1 MISKNREKMKKNIFE
16 YVGDLLKTESKYTS
30 KDGKL
35 LKTSIYNDIMTM
47 NEQLL
52 SLLLSDELVKE
63 RFFKNINGNLI
74 FDKQKFAWFIE
85 SKEFLPDSYT
95 RYINKIGLTHNGNYI
110 SKSNDVV
117 LDFPYKDC
125 VLEGGQD
132 KDDQKRKE
140 IFYNE
145 IIASEEINR
154 MLAPKVLTKAKR
166 YSKNGVEENITFN
179 DDDNLIIKGNNLIV
193 LSSLLRRYE
202 GKVKCIYIDP
212 PYNTG
217 NDSFNYND
225 SFNHSTW
232 LIFMKN
238 RLELARKFLKNDGVI
253 FVSLD
258 DREAHYCKVLM
269 DDIFGSDN
277 YLNDIIWNST
287 KSVTNTAIIS
297 VSHTH
302 TLVYFKNKDYFVKN
316 RTEFRIKDNGEG
328 FSNPDNDSRG
338 PWKADPFQVGGWRP
352 NQQYEIVNPKT
363 GKVYL
368 PNEGCSWKNDYD
380 KFQELLKDNRIIFGA
395 TGESGPQR
403 KRFLYEAKERGKVV
417 KTIWDDA
424 GTTTNG
430 TQHLKKLFGKNV
442 FSNPKPEQF
451 IKKILEL
458 STKEGDLVLDYHLGS
473 GTTCAVAHKMRRK
486 YIGVEQMNY
495 IESITLERMKKVILG
510 EKGGISEETKWNGGG
525 TFVYC
530 EILEDAKNLMKMID
544 DSNESNIDGLK
555 KLIYTDE
562 RIIPYVNRYELENLD
577 FEFEQL
583 DFDEKK
589 IVLKKLI
596 NKNKL
601 YVNDSDI
608 DDSRYNVSE
617 NDKKFTSSF
626 YGGKRTC

>member
-35 LKTSIYNDIMTM
+35 LKTSVYNDIMTM

-63 RFFKNINGNLI
+63 RFFKNINETLI

-154 MLAPKVLTKAKR
+154 ILAPKVFTKAKR

-238 RLELARKFLKNDGVI
+238 RLELARKLLKNDGVI

-316 RTEFRIKDNGEG
+316 RTEFRVKDNGEG

-352 NQQYEIVNPKT
+352 NQQYKIVNPKT

-510 EKGGISEETKWNGGG
+510 EKGGISEEKTWNGGG

-555 KLIYTDE
+555 KFIYTDE

-577 FEFEQL
+577 LEFEQL

-601 YVNDSDI
+601 YVNNSDI

-617 NDKKFTSSF
+617 NDKKFTNSF

>member
-1 MISKNREKMKKNIFE
+1 MKKNIFE

-35 LKTSIYNDIMTM
+35 LKTSVYNDIMTM

-63 RFFKNINGNLI
+63 RFFKNVNGTLI

-145 IIASEEINR
+145 IIASEEINK
-154 MLAPKVLTKAKR
+154 MLAPKVFTKAKR

-316 RTEFRIKDNGEG
+316 RTEFRVKDSGEG

>member
-35 LKTSIYNDIMTM
+35 LKTSVYNDIMTM

-63 RFFKNINGNLI
+63 RFFKNLNGTLI

-154 MLAPKVLTKAKR
+154 MLAPKVFTKAKR

-316 RTEFRIKDNGEG
+316 RTEFRVKDSGEG

>member
-238 RLELARKFLKNDGVI
+238 RLELARKLLKNDGVI

-316 RTEFRIKDNGEG
+316 RTEFRVKDNGEG

-577 FEFEQL
+577 LEFEQL

>member
-63 RFFKNINGNLI
+63 RFFKNINGTLI

-154 MLAPKVLTKAKR
+154 MLAPKVFTKAKR

-238 RLELARKFLKNDGVI
+238 RLELARKLLKNGGVI
-253 FVSLD
+253 FLSLD

-316 RTEFRIKDNGEG
+316 RTEFRVKDNGEG

-473 GTTCAVAHKMRRK
+473 GTTCAVAHKMKRK

-577 FEFEQL
+577 LEFEQL

-601 YVNDSDI
+601 YVNNSDI

-617 NDKKFTSSF
+617 NDKKFTNSF

>member
-35 LKTSIYNDIMTM
+35 LKTSVYNDIMTM

-63 RFFKNINGNLI
+63 RFFKNINGTLI

-154 MLAPKVLTKAKR
+154 ILAPKVFTKAKR

-316 RTEFRIKDNGEG
+316 RTEFRVKDSGEG

>member
-63 RFFKNINGNLI
+63 RFFKNINGTLI

-154 MLAPKVLTKAKR
+154 MLAPKVFTKAKR

-238 RLELARKFLKNDGVI
+238 RLELARKLLKNDGVI

-316 RTEFRIKDNGEG
+316 RTEFRVKDNGEG

-577 FEFEQL
+577 LEFEQL

-601 YVNDSDI
+601 YVNNSDI

>member
-35 LKTSIYNDIMTM
+35 LKTSVYNDIMTM

-63 RFFKNINGNLI
+63 RFFKNINETLI

-154 MLAPKVLTKAKR
+154 ILAPKVFTKAKR

-238 RLELARKFLKNDGVI
+238 RLELARKLLKNDGVI

-316 RTEFRIKDNGEG
+316 RTEFRVKDNGEG

-352 NQQYEIVNPKT
+352 NQQYKIVNPKT

-555 KLIYTDE
+555 KFIYTDE

-577 FEFEQL
+577 LEFEQL

-601 YVNDSDI
+601 YVNNSDI

-617 NDKKFTSSF
+617 NDKKFTNSF

>member
-63 RFFKNINGNLI
+63 RFFKNINGTLI

-154 MLAPKVLTKAKR
+154 MLAPKVFTKAKR

-238 RLELARKFLKNDGVI
+238 RLELARKLLKNGGVI

-316 RTEFRIKDNGEG
+316 RTEFRVKDNGEG

-473 GTTCAVAHKMRRK
+473 GTTCAVAHKMKRK

-577 FEFEQL
+577 LEFEQL

-601 YVNDSDI
+601 YVNNSDI

-617 NDKKFTSSF
+617 NDKKFTNSF

>member
-63 RFFKNINGNLI
+63 RFFKNINGTLI

-154 MLAPKVLTKAKR
+154 MLAPKVFTKAKR

-238 RLELARKFLKNDGVI
+238 RLELARKLLKNDGVI

-287 KSVTNTAIIS
+287 KSVTNTAIVS

-316 RTEFRIKDNGEG
+316 RTEFRVKDNGEG

-577 FEFEQL
+577 LEFEQL

>member
-1 MISKNREKMKKNIFE
+1 MKKNIFE

>member
-63 RFFKNINGNLI
+63 RFFKNINGTLI

-154 MLAPKVLTKAKR
+154 MLAPKVFTKAKR

-238 RLELARKFLKNDGVI
+238 RLELARKLLKNDGVI

-287 KSVTNTAIIS
+287 KSVTNTAIVS

-316 RTEFRIKDNGEG
+316 RTEFRVKDNGEG

-473 GTTCAVAHKMRRK
+473 GTTCAVAHKMKRK

-577 FEFEQL
+577 LEFEQL

-601 YVNDSDI
+601 YVNNSDI
-608 DDSRYNVSE
+608 DDSRYNISE
-617 NDKKFTSSF
+617 NDKKFTNSF

>member
-35 LKTSIYNDIMTM
+35 LKTSVYNDIMTM

-63 RFFKNINGNLI
+63 RFFKNVNGTLI

-145 IIASEEINR
+145 IIASEEINK
-154 MLAPKVLTKAKR
+154 MLAPKVFTKAKR

-316 RTEFRIKDNGEG
+316 RTEFRVKDSGEG

>member
-35 LKTSIYNDIMTM
+35 LKTSVYNDIMTM

-63 RFFKNINGNLI
+63 RFFKNLNGTLI

-154 MLAPKVLTKAKR
+154 ILAPKVFTKAKR

-316 RTEFRIKDNGEG
+316 RTEFRVKDSGEG

>member
-35 LKTSIYNDIMTM
+35 LKTSVYNDIMTM

-63 RFFKNINGNLI
+63 RFFKNINGTLI

-154 MLAPKVLTKAKR
+154 ILAPKVFTKAKR

-316 RTEFRIKDNGEG
+316 RTEFRVKDSGEG

-403 KRFLYEAKERGKVV
+403 KRFLYEAIEWGKVV
-417 KTIWDDA
+417 TTIWDDA